1 LETECGGLRRRNEEG
16 RRVDQAAPI
25 TAYPSDTLI
34 DVIEKMAR
42 YEVGALA
49 VVNPSEGGKPVAV
62 ISERDV
68 VKALAM
74 KMPLSTPVEAF
85 MSTRL
90 ISIRPDE
97 DVVKAADLMINHN
110 IRHLVVVNP
119 DGSLL
124 GMVSIRD
131 VLRELRT
138 YVK

>member
-1 LETECGGLRRRNEEG
+1 LIRR
-16 RRVDQAAPI
+16 API
-25 TAYPSDTLI
+25 TAYPSDTLLN
-34 DVIEKMAR
+34 VIERMAK
-42 YEVGALA
+42 YEVGAL
-49 VVNPSEGGKPVAV
+49 VVANPFEGGKPVAV

-74 KMPLSTPVEAF
+74 KIPLSTPVEAF

-97 DVVKAADLMINHN
+97 DVAKAVDLMINHN

-124 GMVSIRD
+124 GMASIRD
-131 VLRELRT
+131 VFQELRT
-138 YVK
+138 HVK

>member
-1 LETECGGLRRRNEEG
+1 MKKVGELIRRP
-16 RRVDQAAPI
+16 PI
-25 TAYPSDTLI
+25 TAYPSDTLM

-42 YEVGALA
+42 YEVGALI

-90 ISIRPDE
+90 IYHTVR
-97 DVVKAADLMINHN
+97 
-110 IRHLVVVNP
+110 RR
-119 DGSLL
+119 
-124 GMVSIRD
+124 RD
-131 VLRELRT
+131 
-138 YVK
+138 

>member
-1 LETECGGLRRRNEEG
+1 M
-16 RRVDQAAPI
+16 V
-25 TAYPSDTLI
+25 
-34 DVIEKMAR
+34 
-42 YEVGALA
+42 

-97 DVVKAADLMINHN
+97 DVAKAVDLMINHN

-119 DGSLL
+119 DVSLL
-124 GMVSIRD
+124 GMISIRD
-131 VLRELRT
+131 VLRELRE
-138 YVK
+138 VKE

>member
-1 LETECGGLRRRNEEG
+1 M
-16 RRVDQAAPI
+16 V
-25 TAYPSDTLI
+25 
-34 DVIEKMAR
+34 
-42 YEVGALA
+42 

-90 ISIRPDE
+90 ISIRSDE
-97 DVVKAADLMINHN
+97 DVAKAADLMINHN

-131 VLRELRT
+131 VLRELRE
-138 YVK
+138 VKE

>member
-1 LETECGGLRRRNEEG
+1 
-16 RRVDQAAPI
+16 
-25 TAYPSDTLI
+25 
-34 DVIEKMAR
+34 M
-42 YEVGALA
+42 

-97 DVVKAADLMINHN
+97 DVVKAADLIINYN
-110 IRHLVVVNP
+110 IRHLVVANP
-119 DGSLL
+119 DGSPL
-124 GMVSIRD
+124 GLVSIRD
-131 VLRELRT
+131 VLRVLRT
-138 YVK
+138 HVK

>member
-1 LETECGGLRRRNEEG
+1 MKKVGELIRRP
-16 RRVDQAAPI
+16 PI
-25 TAYPSDTLI
+25 TAHPSDTLI
-34 DVIEKMAR
+34 DDIEKMAR
-42 YEVGALA
+42 YEVGASV

-97 DVVKAADLMINHN
+97 DVAEAGDLMINHN
-110 IRHLVVVNP
+110 IRHLVVANP
-119 DGSLL
+119 DGSPL
-124 GMVSIRD
+124 GLVSIRD
-131 VLRELRT
+131 ILRELRT
-138 YVK
+138 HVK

>member
-1 LETECGGLRRRNEEG
+1 LETECGGLRGRNEEG

-42 YEVGALA
+42 YEVGALV
-49 VVNPSEGGKPVAV
+49 VVNPSEGRRPAAV

-74 KMPLSTPVEAF
+74 RMPLSTPVEAF
-85 MSTRL
+85 VSTRL

-97 DVVKAADLMINHN
+97 DVVKAADLIINHN
-110 IRHLVVVNP
+110 IRHLVVANP

-124 GMVSIRD
+124 GLVSIRD
-131 VLRELRT
+131 ILRELRT
-138 YVK
+138 HVK

>member
-1 LETECGGLRRRNEEG
+1 VVASAGGMKKVGELIRRP
-16 RRVDQAAPI
+16 PI
-25 TAYPSDTLI
+25 TAHPSDTLI
-34 DVIEKMAR
+34 DDIEKMAR
-42 YEVGALA
+42 YEVGASV

-97 DVVKAADLMINHN
+97 DVAEAGDLMINHN
-110 IRHLVVVNP
+110 IRHLVVANP
-119 DGSLL
+119 DGSPL
-124 GMVSIRD
+124 GLVSIRD
-131 VLRELRT
+131 ILRELRT
-138 YVK
+138 HVK

>member
-1 LETECGGLRRRNEEG
+1 VASAGGMKKVGELIRRP
-16 RRVDQAAPI
+16 PI
-25 TAYPSDTLI
+25 TAHPSDTLI
-34 DVIEKMAR
+34 DDIEKMAR
-42 YEVGALA
+42 YEVGASV

-97 DVVKAADLMINHN
+97 DVAEAGDLMINHN
-110 IRHLVVVNP
+110 IRHLVVANP
-119 DGSLL
+119 DGSPL
-124 GMVSIRD
+124 GLVSIRD
-131 VLRELRT
+131 ILRELRT
-138 YVK
+138 HVK

>member
-1 LETECGGLRRRNEEG
+1 
-16 RRVDQAAPI
+16 V
-25 TAYPSDTLI
+25 
-34 DVIEKMAR
+34 
-42 YEVGALA
+42 

-68 VKALAM
+68 IKALAM

-97 DVVKAADLMINHN
+97 DVTKAADLMINHN

-131 VLRELRT
+131 VLRELKT
-138 YVK
+138 HMK

>member
-1 LETECGGLRRRNEEG
+1 MIRR
-16 RRVDQAAPI
+16 API
-25 TAYPSDTLI
+25 TAYPSDTLLN
-34 DVIEKMAR
+34 VIERMAK
-42 YEVGALA
+42 YEVGAL
-49 VVNPSEGGKPVAV
+49 VVANPFEGGKPVAV

-74 KMPLSTPVEAF
+74 KIPLSTPVEAF

-97 DVVKAADLMINHN
+97 DVAKAVDLMINHN

-131 VLRELRT
+131 VLQELRT
-138 YVK
+138 HGK

>member
-1 LETECGGLRRRNEEG
+1 MKKVGELIRRP
-16 RRVDQAAPI
+16 PI

-42 YEVGALA
+42 YEVGALV

-97 DVVKAADLMINHN
+97 DVIKAADLMINYN

-119 DGSLL
+119 DGSRL

-131 VLRELRT
+131 VLRKLRT

>member
-1 LETECGGLRRRNEEG
+1 MKKVGELIRRP
-16 RRVDQAAPI
+16 PI
-25 TAYPSDTLI
+25 TAYPFDTLI

-42 YEVGALA
+42 YEVGALII
-49 VVNPSEGGKPVAV
+49 VNPSEGGKPVAV

-68 VKALAM
+68 IKALAM

-90 ISIRPDE
+90 ISIRTDE
-97 DVVKAADLMINHN
+97 DVTKAADLMINHN

-119 DGSLL
+119 DGSLQ

-131 VLRELRT
+131 ILRELKT
-138 YVK
+138 HMK

>member
-1 LETECGGLRRRNEEG
+1 L
-16 RRVDQAAPI
+16 V
-25 TAYPSDTLI
+25 
-34 DVIEKMAR
+34 
-42 YEVGALA
+42 

-90 ISIRPDE
+90 ISIRSDE
-97 DVVKAADLMINHN
+97 DVAKAADLMINHN

-131 VLRELRT
+131 VLRELRE
-138 YVK
+138 VKE

>member
-1 LETECGGLRRRNEEG
+1 MKKVGELIRRP
-16 RRVDQAAPI
+16 PI
-25 TAYPSDTLI
+25 TAYPSDTLM

-42 YEVGALA
+42 YEVGALI

-90 ISIRPDE
+90 ITIQPDE
-97 DVVKAADLMINHN
+97 DVAKAADLMINHN

-119 DGSLL
+119 DGTLL

-138 YVK
+138 HVR